1 MWWNFV
7 GRTHEEIT
15 AYREAWQREIG
26 ADSDGINQPQFGT
39 FPPDQ
44 PATLPAPALPNA
56 RLRPASNNDGAGE
69 GWVGPTQGARNERP
83 SAGPASACASAR
95 QPGP

>member
-1 MWWNFV
+1 MRAVLVGGRPLGEKIATWWNFV

-44 PATLPAPALPNA
+44 PAPLPAPRLPNA
-56 RLRPASNNDGAGE
+56 RLRPRE
-69 GWVGPTQGARNERP
+69 Q
-83 SAGPASACASAR
+83 
-95 QPGP
+95 